1 MFDDSGPIVI
11 MVGDDKQVEATPAPN
26 RFRVQ
31 LDEFSECV
39 LTGKAPE
46 FPVEDGLRNT
56 AVLVAL
62 LSAARDSLVVD
73 VEQIRYGRSF

>member
-46 FPVEDGLRNT
+46 FPAEDGLCNT
-56 AVLVAL
+56 AVLEAL
-62 LSAARDSLVVD
+62 LSAAGEGVVMD
-73 VEQIRYGRSF
+73 VEQMR